1 MSIPFELH
9 IALRYLMARRYSVVS
24 ILGVAVGVM
33 ALVIA
38 LALMTGLQTEL
49 RDRILGAT
57 AHVFVWKQSGLAN
70 YEAEV
75 AEIRKIPH
83 VKGAAPA
90 ILGKAMV
97 SSPSGTTFISL
108 KGIDP
113 VLEADVSELEKGVTS
128 GKLADLNTA
137 SDEALDGIF
146 LGKDLAQTLAVSV
159 GDRVEVTTPHGTL
172 GPGGMMFRPRPLRV
186 AGIYFMNLYE
196 YDATFGFVSLPVAER
211 LTNRSEPELI
221 ELTVD
226 DIDLAPQ
233 VASAITATLGPQYI
247 TQDWTTMNR
256 SLFEALWL
264 EKMAISITI
273 SLIVIV
279 AALNIV
285 GSLVLL
291 VMEKRS
297 DIAILKTMGA
307 SSMAV
312 MYVFMLQGLIIGV
325 TGTVVGAATG
335 MTLSWVLDHYR
346 LIRVSG
352 DVYQISY
359 LPFTLLPFDFVIVV
373 LVAVL
378 ICFIA
383 TIYPSRQAARLK
395 PVEAL
400 RYG

>member
-1 MSIPFELH
+1 MPFELH
-9 IALRYLMARRYSVVS
+9 VALRYLRARRYSVVS
-24 ILGVAVGVM
+24 VLGVGVGVM

-38 LALMTGLQTEL
+38 LALMTGLQSEL

-57 AHVFVWKQSGLAN
+57 AHVFVWKQSGLAD
-70 YEAEV
+70 YESEV
-75 AEIRKIPH
+75 AAIKKIPH

-90 ILGKAMV
+90 IIGKAMIT
-97 SSPSGTTFISL
+97 SSTGEAFISL

-113 VLEADVSELEKGVTS
+113 VLEADVTELEKGVTA
-128 GKLADLNTA
+128 GKLTELNAA
-137 SDEALDGIF
+137 SDEELDGIF
-146 LGKDLAQTLAVSV
+146 LGKDLAEQLGVAV
-159 GDRVEVTTPHGTL
+159 GDQVRIVTPQGTL
-172 GPGGMMFRPRPLRV
+172 TPGGMLITPRPLRV
-186 AGIYFMNLYE
+186 AGTYFLNLNE
-196 YDATFGFVSLPVAER
+196 YDSTYGFVSLPTAER
-211 LTNRSEPELI
+211 LMNKSQPELI

-226 DIDLAPQ
+226 DISLAPQ
-233 VASAITATLGPQYI
+233 VASDITKTLGPRYV
-247 TQDWTTMNR
+247 TADWTTMNR

-273 SLIVIV
+273 SLIVLV

-291 VMEKRS
+291 VMEKRA

-307 SSMAV
+307 SSKAV

-325 TGTVVGAATG
+325 VGTATGAAVG
-335 MTLSWVLDHYR
+335 VALSWLLDHYR
-346 LIRVSG
+346 VIRVSG

-359 LPFTLLPFDFVIVV
+359 LPFTLVPLELLLVV
-373 LVAVL
+373 VTAVV
-378 ICFIA
+378 ICFLA
-383 TIYPSRQAARLK
+383 TIYPSRQAAKLK

>member
-1 MSIPFELH
+1 MPFELH
-9 IALRYLMARRYSVVS
+9 VALRYLTARRYSVVS
-24 ILGVAVGVM
+24 VLGVGVGVM

-38 LALMTGLQTEL
+38 LALMTGLQSEL

-57 AHVFVWKQSGLAN
+57 AHVFVWKQSGLAD
-70 YEAEV
+70 YASEV
-75 AEIRKIPH
+75 AALKKIPH
-83 VKGAAPA
+83 VIGAAPA
-90 ILGKAMV
+90 ILGKAMIT
-97 SSPSGTTFISL
+97 SQSGEAFISL

-113 VLEADVSELEKGVTS
+113 VLEADVSELEKSVTA
-128 GKLADLNTA
+128 GKLTDLTA
-137 SDEALDGIF
+137 SSEEDLDGIF
-146 LGKDLAQTLAVSV
+146 LGKDLAQALAVEV
-159 GDRVEVTTPHGTL
+159 GDRVSIVTPQGSLT
-172 GPGGMMFRPRPLRV
+172 PGGMMIRPRPLKV
-186 AGIYFMNLYE
+186 AGIYFLNLYE
-196 YDATFGFVSLPVAER
+196 YDSTYGFVSLPVAER
-211 LTNRSEPELI
+211 LMNRSQPELI
-221 ELTVD
+221 ELMVD
-226 DIDLAPQ
+226 DISLAPQ
-233 VASAITATLGPQYI
+233 VAAAIPQTLGPRYI

-291 VMEKRS
+291 VMEKRA

-307 SSMAV
+307 SSRAV
-312 MYVFMLQGLIIGV
+312 MYVFMLQGLIIGLI
-325 TGTVVGAATG
+325 GTAAG
-335 MTLSWVLDHYR
+335 SAAGIAISWVLDRYR

-359 LPFTLLPFDFVIVV
+359 MPFTLLPLDFIIVV
-373 LVAVL
+373 LAAVF

>member
-1 MSIPFELH
+1 
-9 IALRYLMARRYSVVS
+9 MARRYSAVS

-38 LALMTGLQTEL
+38 LALMTGLQSEL

-75 AEIRKIPH
+75 AELRKIPH

-90 ILGKAMV
+90 IIGKAMV

-128 GKLADLNTA
+128 GKLSDLNAA
-137 SDEALDGIF
+137 SDEVLDGIF

-233 VASAITATLGPQYI
+233 VASAITATLGPKYV

-307 SSMAV
+307 SSTAV

-359 LPFTLLPFDFVIVV
+359 LPFTLLPFDFVVVV

>member
-1 MSIPFELH
+1 MPFELH
-9 IALRYLMARRYSVVS
+9 VALRYLRARRYSVVS
-24 ILGVAVGVM
+24 MLGVGVGVM

-38 LALMTGLQTEL
+38 LALMTGLQSEL

-57 AHVFVWKQSGLAN
+57 AHVFVWKQSGLAD
-70 YEAEV
+70 YETEV
-75 AEIRKIPH
+75 AALKKIPH

-90 ILGKAMV
+90 ILGKAMI
-97 SSPSGTTFISL
+97 SSQNGTAFISL

-113 VLEADVSELEKGVTS
+113 VLEADVSELEKGVTV
-128 GKLADLNTA
+128 GKLSDLTA
-137 SDEALDGIF
+137 AGDEELDGIF
-146 LGKDLAQTLAVSV
+146 LGKDLAQTLQVSV
-159 GDRVEVTTPHGTL
+159 GDRVDIMTPEGTL
-172 GPGGMMFRPRPLRV
+172 TPGGMMIRKRGLRV
-186 AGIYFMNLYE
+186 AGTYFLNLFE
-196 YDATFGFVSLPVAER
+196 YDSTYGFVSLAVAER
-211 LTNRSEPELI
+211 LMNRSQPELI

-233 VASAITATLGPQYI
+233 VASTITHTLGPRYI

-291 VMEKRS
+291 VMEKRA

-307 SSMAV
+307 SSKAV

-325 TGTVVGAATG
+325 VGTAAGAATG
-335 MTLSWVLDHYR
+335 VALSWVLDHYKV
-346 LIRVSG
+346 IHVSG

-359 LPFTLLPFDFVIVV
+359 LPFTLLPLDFIIVV
-373 LVAVL
+373 LASVF

-383 TIYPSRQAARLK
+383 TIYPSRQAAKLK